1 MLGKMVQKIEIL
13 EHQNKILIVVWVLME
28 RQTASFPLIRFQD
41 SSYWDAGDRTTDNLL
56 FNDLLYAQ
64 RSSTHFSIRH
74 HLSGDGR

>member
-41 SSYWDAGDRTTDNLL
+41 SSDWDVGDRTTDDL
-56 FNDLLYAQ
+56 FN
-64 RSSTHFSIRH
+64 
-74 HLSGDGR
+74 